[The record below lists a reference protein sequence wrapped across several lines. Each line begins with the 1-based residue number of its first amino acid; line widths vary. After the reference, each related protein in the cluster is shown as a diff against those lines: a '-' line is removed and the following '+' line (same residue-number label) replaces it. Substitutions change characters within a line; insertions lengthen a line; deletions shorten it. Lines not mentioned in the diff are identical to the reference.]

1 MFFLKNITKHKKPK
15 APKLKN
21 GNCFL
26 HAPAQLLSA
35 PIPAWDAFYL
45 AVFWMLNTIGCAAS
59 GLCG

>member
-35 PIPAWDAFYL
+35 PIPEFQNVILHFKISVSKA
-45 AVFWMLNTIGCAAS
+45 
-59 GLCG
+59 